1 MDKLFDSL
9 SGSQVFILIGA
20 VLFGLYCL
28 LHVGIEAIRK
38 STEAN
43 ARARIDCQRLEVAR
57 QLADAG
63 HMPEAVEQLLRTA
76 DPTEAPLAGKSE
88 HELAGLL
95 ASGLAASGADA
106 KQVEE
111 LMNLF
116 WRAEPQMKH
125 AACQTVTRMR
135 EEQEEA
141 GYEADVI
148 LAATRG
154 LLKGNPHKPVE
165 SPATH

>member
-1 MDKLFDSL
+1 MPGHGSIA
-9 SGSQVFILIGA
+9 SGS
-20 VLFGLYCL
+20 
-28 LHVGIEAIRK
+28 
-38 STEAN
+38 
-43 ARARIDCQRLEVAR
+43 RLWR

-141 GYEADVI
+141 GYEGDVI

-154 LLKGNPHKPVE
+154 IG
-165 SPATH
+165 SRATHTSPWNRQRRIERERPV